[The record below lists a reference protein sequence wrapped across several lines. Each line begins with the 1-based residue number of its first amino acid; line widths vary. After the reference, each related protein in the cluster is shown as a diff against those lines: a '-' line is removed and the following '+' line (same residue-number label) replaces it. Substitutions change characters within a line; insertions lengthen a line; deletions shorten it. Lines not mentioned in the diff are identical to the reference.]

1 MSTRITRPIK
11 GIKEDILE
19 TTIFTLQDFM
29 TYTKGI
35 TYIIMGG
42 ILVFMPLFWKFLT
55 DREDD

>member
-1 MSTRITRPIK
+1 MSTLITRPIR
-11 GIKEDILE
+11 GIKEDALE

-35 TYIIMGG
+35 TYLIMGG